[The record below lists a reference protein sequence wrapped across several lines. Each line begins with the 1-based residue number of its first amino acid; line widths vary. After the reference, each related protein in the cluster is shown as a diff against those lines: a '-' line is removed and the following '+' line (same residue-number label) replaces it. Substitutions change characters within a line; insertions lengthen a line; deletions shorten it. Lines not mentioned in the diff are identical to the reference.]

1 MATATYVSNGQET
14 AAVALGPERYL
25 PERIQRL
32 RDLLNSATWE
42 LDIDRMKYYTE
53 SYKKTEGE
61 PAAMRSAKGLA
72 ETLSRM
78 TIRIDD
84 DELIVGSK
92 SSKRFSAPISVEY
105 GGGGLYLNMALKH
118 YRSGTPIEKTYPQGF
133 VGKSAYF
140 LKGLTNITAEEYRT
154 ITEDILPYWRD
165 KTSAFR
171 LRQRMEQ
178 MKLAGEPVPVD
189 WAVLAFASRHDSDDA
204 EYPAPFGGHISVGLN
219 KVLKLGMKGI
229 ARQAAERLATLGPNE
244 ENYAQRKDFL
254 EAAQRC
260 AQAVCDFAE
269 RYAKLAEEMAV
280 TAAPKRK
287 GELLAIAERCRRV
300 PAETPRTLMEAIQSA
315 YFIQAAVIVANGDSS
330 ITCPGRIDQY
340 LYPFYQQDLQA
351 GRITRQQALEAV
363 MEYYIKAAHTLNGP
377 NDFTIG
383 GIDRDGESAVN
394 EMSYLFLEAHRNL
407 KGLRNALAVRLDEKT
422 PREFLLKACEVHRQ
436 TAGIAFFNDAIVMRD
451 LMEEDGYSLE
461 DARDWCDIGCT
472 ETTGSANNNGNTA
485 AAATFHV
492 TLLEMALNEGGWS
505 VIGWKQAGVKT
516 PPVSTFKSFE
526 DVKKAFADQVAN
538 CIDKAAR
545 RIEIREKIIAEYF
558 PQPLLSSTIEGCVE
572 SARDVT
578 LGGAKYNS
586 ASIGAQ
592 ALATQAD
599 SLAAI
604 KWAVF
609 DKKLVTME
617 ELVKHLHNNFEGA
630 EELRQQLL
638 NAPKYGNDDPYVDEI
653 AVWVAENYRNE
664 LKKHKY
670 WLGGVHRGCY
680 ISSLTQDMEGL
691 MCAATP
697 DGRLARTPV
706 SNGLSPTNGMERNGM
721 TAALCSGATASRV
734 PLSDSTAFN
743 IRLNPSIIKTDE
755 GLEKFASVIEAY
767 FALGG
772 RNVNFNP
779 VSAATL
785 LDAQQHPENYPE
797 LQVKVSGFSF
807 RFIDL
812 PRSLQNDIITRTE
825 FASC

>member
-1 MATATYVSNGQET
+1 MATATYVKDPEKV
-14 AAVALGPERYL
+14 AVAYRPERYL
-25 PERIQRL
+25 PERIRRL
-32 RDLLNSATWE
+32 RDLLNSAPWE
-42 LDIDRMKYYTE
+42 LDIDRMKYFTE

-61 PAAMRSAKGLA
+61 LPAIRAAKGLE

-84 DELIVGSK
+84 DELIVGAK
-92 SSKRFSAPISVEY
+92 SSKRFSAPIYVEA

-118 YRSGTPIEKTYPQGF
+118 YKSGTPIEKTYPKGF
-133 VGKSAYF
+133 IGLSADF
-140 LKGLTNITAEEYRT
+140 LKGLVNITEEECRT

-165 KTSAFR
+165 KSSSFH

-178 MKLAGEPVPVD
+178 MKLAGDPVPSD
-189 WAVLAFASRHDSDDA
+189 LATLAFASRHGSDEA
-204 EYPAPFGGHISVGLN
+204 EFPAPFGGHISIGLN
-219 KVLKLGMKGI
+219 KVLKMGMKGI
-229 ARQAAERLATLGPNE
+229 ARQAAERLAKLGPTE
-244 ENYAQRKDFL
+244 ENYERRRDFL
-254 EAAQRC
+254 EAAQRS
-260 AQAVCDFAE
+260 AKAVCDFAE
-269 RYAKLAEEMAV
+269 RYAKLAEKMAV
-280 TAAPKRK
+280 KAGPERR
-287 GELLAIAERCRRV
+287 GELLTIAERCRRV
-300 PAETPRTLMEAIQSA
+300 PAETPRTLLEAIPSV
-315 YFIQAAVIVANGDSS
+315 YFIQAAVLVACGDAS
-330 ITCPGRIDQY
+330 IICPGRIDQY
-340 LYPFYQQDLQA
+340 LYPFYQQDLEA
-351 GRITRQQALEAV
+351 GRITREQALEAV
-363 MEYYIKAAHTLNGP
+363 MEYYIKVAHTFNGP

-383 GIDRDGESAVN
+383 GIDRKGENAVN

-422 PREFLLKACEVHRQ
+422 PREFLLKACEVHRH

-451 LMEEDGYSLE
+451 LMADGYSLE

-472 ETTGSANNNGNTA
+472 EVTGSGDNNGNTA
-485 AAATFHV
+485 AAGMFHV

-505 VIGWKQAGVKT
+505 VLGWKPAGLKT

-526 DVKKAFADQVAN
+526 DVKKAFADQVAH
-538 CIDKAAR
+538 CINKAVR
-545 RIEIREKIIAEYF
+545 RIEIRERIIAEYF

-572 SARDVT
+572 SARDIT
-578 LGGAKYNS
+578 AGGAKYNS
-586 ASIGAQ
+586 ASIGNQ
-592 ALATQAD
+592 GIATQAD

-609 DKKLVTME
+609 DKKLVTLK

-638 NAPKYGNDDPYVDEI
+638 NAPKFGNDNPYVDEI
-653 AVWVAENYRNE
+653 AVWVAENFTNE

-670 WLGGVHRGCY
+670 WLGGVHRGCF
-680 ISSLTQDMEGL
+680 ISSMTQDMEGL

-697 DGRLARTPV
+697 DGRLAGIPV

-721 TAALCSGATASRV
+721 TAALCSGAMASIV
-734 PLSDSTAFN
+734 PMSDGTAFN
-743 IRLNPSIIKTDE
+743 IKINPSTIKTDE
-755 GLEKFASVIEAY
+755 GLEKFASAIEAY

-812 PRSLQNDIITRTE
+812 PRSLQNDVINRTE
-825 FASC
+825 FSSC